1 MCEDLQAAEAERHR
15 MDDSAKA
22 PPDGPGSYPFKVGL
36 LEGRIAELESE
47 LAADTKSEADWARGT
62 AKLLARV
69 AELEKAGFQ
78 LGEMLDYRVKRIME
92 LEVELNRCLGS
103 LGVLLATEG
112 HVANWD
118 GVRGIIEQAARV
130 AK

>member
-1 MCEDLQAAEAERHR
+1 MANKLKRCSTCSEEHEESLFF
-15 MDDSAKA
+15 
-22 PPDGPGSYPFKVGL
+22 DGQCHL
-36 LEGRIAELESE
+36 C
-47 LAADTKSEADWARGT
+47 TKSECSGLRGRVKDLSEERAQYK
-62 AKLLARV
+62 AKRDKLQARV

>member
-1 MCEDLQAAEAERHR
+1 MEA
-15 MDDSAKA
+15 S
-22 PPDGPGSYPFKVGL
+22 GL
-36 LEGRIAELESE
+36 E
-47 LAADTKSEADWARGT
+47 LAYQERTKEYLSL
-62 AKLLARV
+62 KARV
-69 AELEKAGFQ
+69 EELEKAGFQ